1 MIEMDNHPRTLR
13 QYVRLYLTGFAM
25 GLADLIPGVSGGT
38 MAFVL
43 GIYHD
48 LLKAIK
54 SFNLELLQKLLR
66 GDFKAVQAHV
76 PWPFLGAVLAGL
88 VSAVLLLARVMS
100 WLLEHQPV
108 YLFAFFFGLIIAS
121 ILAIGYHLE
130 HSPKTWAMLVLGT
143 LIGFAIVN
151 LIPVSMPNDPLTLFL
166 SGAVAIMAMI
176 LPGISGSFILLIL
189 GQYDYVLNGIKDLNL
204 LVILP
209 VMLGAAVGLLVFVRL
224 LTWLLDRFYQVTV
237 ALLVGFMAGSLW
249 KIWPWKVV
257 LETRVDRHGEVVPLV
272 EANVLP
278 NFASLEFVLALG
290 LVVFGF
296 VLFSYLDHLASRNN
310 PLFLLLTGKPA
321 QPVATKQPGT
331 GL

>member
-25 GLADLIPGVSGGT
+25 GVADLIPGVSGGT

-43 GIYHD
+43 GIYSD
-48 LLKAIK
+48 LLRAIK

-76 PWPFLGAVLAGL
+76 PWPFLGAVLFGL

-108 YLFAFFFGLIIAS
+108 YLFAFFFGLILAS
-121 ILAIGYHLE
+121 IIAIGYHLE
-130 HSPKTWAMLVLGT
+130 HSPKTWAMMALGT
-143 LIGFAIVN
+143 LIGFGVVN
-151 LIPVSMPNDPLTLFL
+151 LIPVDMPNDPLTLFL
-166 SGAVAIMAMI
+166 SGSVAIMAMI

-189 GQYDYVLNGIKDLNL
+189 GQYDYVLNGIKNLNL
-204 LVILP
+204 LAILP
-209 VMLGAAVGLLVFVRL
+209 VMLGAAVGLLGFVRL

-237 ALLVGFMAGSLW
+237 AVLVGFMAGSLW

-257 LETRVDRHGEVVPLV
+257 LETRIDRHGDVVPLV

-278 NFASLEFVLALG
+278 NFASLEFVLALS
-290 LVVFGF
+290 LVVVGF
-296 VLFSYLDHLASRNN
+296 ILFSYLDHLASQNN